1 MKKSFVPREMAELIA
16 WFSNF
21 AKKLSKYKD
30 KYGLT
35 DDEIADIS
43 KASIAFNYW
52 SEVINLTH
60 EYSLGLTAFR
70 RELLYGVES
79 GSVVTLSPVQPNLDA
94 VPTIVL
100 PDIVGRA
107 AAIGKRIKAHKDFT
121 EADGQDLGLF
131 GEDIVLSESK
141 IAFTIRFSA
150 GGRPELVWRKN
161 NHTGIQVFANYDG
174 NEQWQW
180 IGTGVSPNF
189 IDEHPLPAA
198 GKSAIW
204 RYRIIYVDK
213 NMRQVGDFSDVVSVT
228 VTGMV

>member
-1 MKKSFVPREMAELIA
+1 MKKSFVPQDKAALVA

-21 AKKLSKYKD
+21 SKKLAKYKSKY
-30 KYGLT
+30 LIA
-35 DDEIADIS
+35 DDEVDDIAM
-43 KASIAFNYW
+43 ASATLNYW
-52 SEVINLTH
+52 SEVINLTQ
-60 EYSLGLTAFR
+60 EYSQSLTAFR
-70 RELLYGVES
+70 RELLYGVEG
-79 GSVVTLSPVQPNLDA
+79 GSVVTLLPAQPNLDTAPA
-94 VPTIVL
+94 VIP